1 MPACWCRAARSRSR
15 VRRRKPDP
23 AALAAPDDPKA
34 ARLAALRLQNRRDH
48 GARELAER
56 LVARGFSLSAA
67 EEAVEGLRKER
78 LVDDGRFAEH
88 FVAYH
93 GNRGRGPVGIA
104 HRLREAGVPAET
116 IAAAVNATDPD
127 WRRRAADVRR
137 RRFGAKL
144 PATWAEKGRQARFL
158 TQRGFSADQVRAAVG
173 NEHED

>member
-1 MPACWCRAARSRSR
+1 MRLRK
-15 VRRRKPDP
+15 RKPVVRDDQ
-23 AALAAPDDPKA
+23 DDPQA
-34 ARLAALRLQNRRDH
+34 ARLAALKQLNRRDF

-56 LVARGFSLSAA
+56 LVARGFSLPAA

-104 HRLREAGVPAET
+104 HRLREAGVTAET
-116 IAAAVNATDPD
+116 IKSAVNATDPD

>member
-1 MPACWCRAARSRSR
+1 MRLRK
-15 VRRRKPDP
+15 RKPVVRDDQ
-23 AALAAPDDPKA
+23 DDPQA
-34 ARLAALRLQNRRDH
+34 ARLAALKQLNRRDF

-56 LVARGFSLSAA
+56 LVARGFSLPAA
-67 EEAVEGLRKER
+67 EEAVEGLRQER

-104 HRLREAGVPAET
+104 HRLREAGVTVET
-116 IAAAVNATDPD
+116 IKSAVNATDPD

-144 PATWAEKGRQARFL
+144 PATWPEKGRQARFL

>member
-1 MPACWCRAARSRSR
+1 

-23 AALAAPDDPKA
+23 AALAAPDDPRA
-34 ARLAALRLQNRRDH
+34 ARLAALKLLNRRDH

-56 LVARGFSLSAA
+56 LVARGFLRSAA
-67 EEAVEGLRKER
+67 EQAVAVLRQER

-93 GNRGRGPVGIA
+93 ANRGRGPVGIA
-104 HRLREAGVPAET
+104 HRLRGAGVAPDA
-116 IAAAVNATDPD
+116 IAAAVDAGAAD
-127 WRRRAADVRR
+127 WRRRCAEVRR
-137 RRFGAKL
+137 KRFGARL

-173 NEHED
+173 GEQED

>member
-1 MPACWCRAARSRSR
+1 
-15 VRRRKPDP
+15 VRLRKRKPVVRDDQ
-23 AALAAPDDPKA
+23 DDPQA
-34 ARLAALRLQNRRDH
+34 ARLAALKQLNRRDF

-56 LVARGFSLSAA
+56 LVARGFSLPAA
-67 EEAVEGLRKER
+67 EEAVEGLRQER

-116 IAAAVNATDPD
+116 IAVAVNATDPD
-127 WRRRAADVRR
+127 WRRRAADLRR
-137 RRFGAKL
+137 RRFGAKP

>member
-1 MPACWCRAARSRSR
+1 

-23 AALAAPDDPKA
+23 AALAAPDDPRA
-34 ARLAALRLQNRRDH
+34 ARLAALKFLNRRDH

-56 LVARGFSLSAA
+56 LVARGFARPAA
-67 EEAVEGLRKER
+67 EEAVAGLERER

-93 GNRGRGPVGIA
+93 ANRGRGPIVIA
-104 HRLREAGVPAET
+104 HHLREAGVPAET
-116 IAAAVNATDPD
+116 IAAAVDAGAAE
-127 WRRRAADVRR
+127 WRRRCAEVRR
-137 RRFGAKL
+137 KRFGAKT

-158 TQRGFSADQVRAAVG
+158 SQRGFSADQVRAAVG

>member
-1 MPACWCRAARSRSR
+1 

-23 AALAAPDDPKA
+23 AALAAAPDDPRA

-56 LVARGFSLSAA
+56 LVARGFTRIAA
-67 EEAVEGLRKER
+67 ESAVEGLRKER
-78 LVDDGRFAEH
+78 LVHDGRFAEH

-93 GNRGRGPVGIA
+93 ANRGRGPVGIA
-104 HRLREAGVPAET
+104 HRLRAAGVPADT
-116 IAAAVNATDPD
+116 IEAAVDADGPV
-127 WRRRAADVRR
+127 WRRRCAEVRR
-137 RRFGAKL
+137 KRFGAQL

-173 NEHED
+173 SECEE

>member
-1 MPACWCRAARSRSR
+1 MRLRK
-15 VRRRKPDP
+15 RKPVVRE
-23 AALAAPDDPKA
+23 AQDDQQA
-34 ARLAALRLQNRRDH
+34 ARLAALKLLNRRDH

-56 LVARGFSLSAA
+56 LVARGFARPAA
-67 EEAVEGLRKER
+67 DEAVEGLRKER

-104 HRLREAGVPAET
+104 HRLREAGVPADS
-116 IAAAVNATDPD
+116 IAAAVNANDPD
-127 WRRRAADVRR
+127 WCRRCAEVRR
-137 RRFGAKL
+137 KRFGAKL

-173 NEHED
+173 NDHED

>member
-1 MPACWCRAARSRSR
+1 
-15 VRRRKPDP
+15 VRLRKRKPVVRDDQ
-23 AALAAPDDPKA
+23 DDPQA
-34 ARLAALRLQNRRDH
+34 ARLAALKQLNRRDF
-48 GARELAER
+48 GARELVER
-56 LVARGFSLSAA
+56 LVARGFSRPTA
-67 EEAVEGLRKER
+67 EQAVEGLRKER

-116 IAAAVNATDPD
+116 ITAAVNATDPD
-127 WRRRAADVRR
+127 WRQRAADVRR
-137 RRFGAKL
+137 RRFGAKP